1 MNTVRIEIAV
11 GRTTH
16 TELYGPEFHIEA
28 HQRVEYTQ
36 AQPIKQIGGGRL
48 LKNLLGLVCRGCK
61 RIDQILAKK
70 HLEIPVCEACGEPIE
85 GRVVTNSHHPSRRGD
100 GCYCDPCWALCI
112 NWKDW
117 KKYLT

>member
-61 RIDQILAKK
+61 RIDQILERK
-70 HLEIPVCEACGEPIE
+70 HSVVPICEACGEK
-85 GRVVTNSHHPSRRGD
+85 VVGD
-100 GCYCDPCWALCI
+100 SKSIHGDFHKVCREICKGFKDP
-112 NWKDW
+112 
-117 KKYLT
+117 KYLT